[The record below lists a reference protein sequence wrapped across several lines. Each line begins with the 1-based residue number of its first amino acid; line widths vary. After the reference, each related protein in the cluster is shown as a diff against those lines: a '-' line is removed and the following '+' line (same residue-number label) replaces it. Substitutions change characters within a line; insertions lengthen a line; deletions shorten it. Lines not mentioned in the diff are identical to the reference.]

1 MSLIK
6 RLRPSGGTI
15 VATVAL
21 IAALAGTA
29 YAAQA
34 VITDSSQIKGRVIN
48 GQKMEK
54 ESVGGQAVREK
65 SLKGVDA
72 ATLDKQTADDLKVRW
87 LLLNE
92 QGQIEEQSGGF
103 TVLDAYQTN
112 QNVYIDTGESLVGHG
127 LSATIA
133 LQNQVD
139 VDGAAGADPS
149 FDGEVSV
156 ARCQVPNVV
165 ECAPANA
172 KNVNALVV
180 SPRNSDG
187 TATAA
192 GDRKRVYVEV
202 TE

>member
-1 MSLIK
+1 MSLIN

-65 SLKGVDA
+65 SLKGVNA

-92 QGQIEEQSGGF
+92 KGQIEEQSGGF

-112 QNVYIDTGESLVGHG
+112 QNVYVDTGESLVGHG

-133 LQNQVD
+133 LQNLVD

-192 GDRKRVYVEV
+192 GDRKRIYVEV